1 VNAEPLVSEYLG
13 RLETAAA
20 ELDPGRRAELVADLR
35 DHIWQSLA
43 PYEDPDEADVQTV
56 LARIGTPD
64 EIVAAEG
71 VVVPPV
77 PGAVMAAPEAGSPP
91 TRHPLSVEARALLL
105 LTVGAV
111 VLPFLGPVLA
121 FWYVAASD
129 RWTLTQ
135 KRTAALIVV
144 VLLAMPA
151 VLLLPMALSGEL
163 TWIITTGSFAL
174 PLLPLAGFAAAGYLV
189 TSSSLALTITR
200 RP

>member
-1 VNAEPLVSEYLG
+1 VNAEPLVSAYLG

-20 ELDPGRRAELVADLR
+20 ELDPERRAELVADLR

-43 PYEDPDEADVQTV
+43 STDDPSEADVRAV
-56 LARIGTPD
+56 LDRVGTPD
-64 EIVAAEG
+64 EIVLAEG
-71 VVVPPV
+71 AFVAPP
-77 PGAVMAAPEAGSPP
+77 PAPPDQAQATPSP
-91 TRHPLSVEARALLL
+91 TRRGLSTEARALLL